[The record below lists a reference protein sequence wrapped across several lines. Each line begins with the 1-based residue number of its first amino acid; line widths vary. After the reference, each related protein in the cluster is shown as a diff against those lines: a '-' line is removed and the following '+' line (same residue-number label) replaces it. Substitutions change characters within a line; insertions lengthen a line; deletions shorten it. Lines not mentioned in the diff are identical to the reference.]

1 MTFREGLLYTYKNRR
16 TDGEITDPFYLY
28 CRLSDLSSSSY
39 EDKKKVELFYAVDRR
54 LCVFETL
61 IKRGENGQNELLNS
75 YMVVSELLSEDSFK
89 KLIECAVWAMN
100 PTAQIHVGKIE
111 KENKSIPQKPQKI
124 KPVKAEESQEEETR
138 TPLTS
143 SYVGGGDTD
152 VIIGLSIMGGA
163 LLAIVLFIVFACVFN
178 WSWTVWQWL
187 IGIVGGIILSAIL
200 VGIVAWF
207 EEECLADY
215 YVLGTF
221 VLGICVLLN
230 FILLLI
236 FKGNYKVIFGWF
248 SGFELIIGAIL
259 AFVTCDDCEDGWGVA
274 QIVEVAITIIS
285 FIIAM
290 ISF

>member
-1 MTFREGLLYTYKNRR
+1 MNFIDALGYLYHNR
-16 TDGEITDPFYLY
+16 TSDEEFTDPFFLY
-28 CRLSDLSSSSY
+28 CRMSDLCSSSY
-39 EDKKKVELFYAVDRR
+39 EDKRKVLLFYQVNKKLDMVRSI
-54 LCVFETL
+54 LNKDETVCSRH
-61 IKRGENGQNELLNS
+61 KE
-75 YMVVSELLSEDSFK
+75 VADLLSDNSFY
-89 KLIECAVWAMN
+89 KLLESVKCVIFPDYKRE
-100 PTAQIHVGKIE
+100 E
-111 KENKSIPQKPQKI
+111 KSKPQQQK
-124 KPVKAEESQEEETR
+124 KAVVQAVVTKAEEPQEEETR

-143 SYVGGGDTD
+143 SYVGGGDAD

-200 VGIVAWF
+200 IGIVAWF

-221 VLGICVLLN
+221 VLGICVFLN

-248 SGFELIIGAIL
+248 SGFELVLGAIL
-259 AFVTCDDCEDGWGVA
+259 AFATFDDIEEGWGAA
-274 QIVEVAITIIS
+274 QIIEIVLTVIF

-290 ISF
+290 IWI

>member
-1 MTFREGLLYTYKNRR
+1 MNFIDALGYLYHNR
-16 TDGEITDPFYLY
+16 TNDEEFADSFFLY
-28 CRLSDLSSSSY
+28 CRLSDLCRSSY
-39 EDKKKVELFYAVDRR
+39 EDKRKVLLFYQVNKKLDIVRNI
-54 LCVFETL
+54 LNKDETVAS
-61 IKRGENGQNELLNS
+61 RYYE
-75 YMVVSELLSEDSFK
+75 VADLLSENSFQ
-89 KLIECAVWAMN
+89 KLLESVKCVVF
-100 PTAQIHVGKIE
+100 PDYKREE
-111 KENKSIPQKPQKI
+111 KLKPQPQK
-124 KPVKAEESQEEETR
+124 KAVVQAVITKTEEPQEEETR

-152 VIIGLSIMGGA
+152 VIIGLSVIGGVI
-163 LLAIVLFIVFACVFN
+163 LAIGLFILFACVFN
-178 WSWTVWQWL
+178 WSWAVWQWL

-207 EEECLADY
+207 EEECLVDY

-230 FILLLI
+230 LILLLI

-290 ISF
+290 ICV

>member
-1 MTFREGLLYTYKNRR
+1 MNFIDALEYLYHNR
-16 TDGEITDPFYLY
+16 TSDEEFADSFLLY
-28 CRLSDLSSSSY
+28 CRMSDLCSSSY
-39 EDKKKVELFYAVDRR
+39 EDKRKVLLLYQVNKKLDVVRSILNKD
-54 LCVFETL
+54 ETVGL
-61 IKRGENGQNELLNS
+61 RHKE
-75 YMVVSELLSEDSFK
+75 VADLLSVNSLNKLLESVKCVVFPDYKREK
-89 KLIECAVWAMN
+89 K
-100 PTAQIHVGKIE
+100 PKPQ
-111 KENKSIPQKPQKI
+111 PQKKAAQKA
-124 KPVKAEESQEEETR
+124 VVTKAEEPQEAETR

-163 LLAIVLFIVFACVFN
+163 LLTIVLFIVFACVFN

-207 EEECLADY
+207 EEEWLADY

-230 FILLLI
+230 LILLLI
-236 FKGNYKVIFGWF
+236 FKGNYKIIFGWF
-248 SGFELIIGAIL
+248 SGFEFIIGAIL
-259 AFVTCDDCEDGWGVA
+259 AFVTCDDCKDGWGLA

-290 ISF
+290 ICV

>member
-1 MTFREGLLYTYKNRR
+1 MNFIDALGYLYHNR
-16 TDGEITDPFYLY
+16 TNDEEFADSFFLY
-28 CRLSDLSSSSY
+28 CRLSDLCSSSY
-39 EDKKKVELFYAVDRR
+39 EDKRKVLLFYQVNKKLDMVRSI
-54 LCVFETL
+54 LNKDETVYT
-61 IKRGENGQNELLNS
+61 RHNE
-75 YMVVSELLSEDSFK
+75 VADLLSDNSFY
-89 KLIECAVWAMN
+89 KLLESVKCVVF
-100 PTAQIHVGKIE
+100 PDYKREE
-111 KENKSIPQKPQKI
+111 KPKPQQQK
-124 KPVKAEESQEEETR
+124 KAVVQAVVTKAEEPQEEETR
-138 TPLTS
+138 TPRTS

-248 SGFELIIGAIL
+248 SVFELLIGTVLTCVTFSDVEDEWGFVQAIDTAL
-259 AFVTCDDCEDGWGVA
+259 ALILFIVA
-274 QIVEVAITIIS
+274 LIWL
-285 FIIAM
+285 
-290 ISF
+290 

>member
-1 MTFREGLLYTYKNRR
+1 MNFIDALGYLYRNR
-16 TDGEITDPFYLY
+16 TSDEEFSDPFFLY
-28 CRLSDLSSSSY
+28 CRLSDLCSSSY
-39 EDKKKVELFYAVDRR
+39 EDKRKVLLFYQVNKKLDMVRSI
-54 LCVFETL
+54 LNKDETVYT
-61 IKRGENGQNELLNS
+61 RHNE
-75 YMVVSELLSEDSFK
+75 VADLLSDNSFY
-89 KLIECAVWAMN
+89 KLLESVKCVVF
-100 PTAQIHVGKIE
+100 PDYKREE
-111 KENKSIPQKPQKI
+111 KPKPQQQK
-124 KPVKAEESQEEETR
+124 KAVVQAVVTKAEEPQEEETR

-152 VIIGLSIMGGA
+152 VIIGLSIMGGV

-178 WSWTVWQWL
+178 WYWTVWQWL
-187 IGIVGGIILSAIL
+187 IGIVGGVLLSAIL

-248 SGFELIIGAIL
+248 SGFELIVGAIL
-259 AFVTCDDCEDGWGVA
+259 AFVTCDDCEEGWGVA
-274 QIVEVAITIIS
+274 QIVEIVITIIL
-285 FIIAM
+285 FIVALIWL
-290 ISF
+290 

>member
-1 MTFREGLLYTYKNRR
+1 MNFIDALGYLYRNR
-16 TDGEITDPFYLY
+16 TSDEEFSDPFFLY
-28 CRLSDLSSSSY
+28 CRLSDLCSSSY
-39 EDKKKVELFYAVDRR
+39 EDKRKVLLFYQVNKKLDMVRSI
-54 LCVFETL
+54 LNKDET
-61 IKRGENGQNELLNS
+61 
-75 YMVVSELLSEDSFK
+75 VSSRHKEVADLLSDNSFY
-89 KLIECAVWAMN
+89 KLLESVKCVIFPDYKRE
-100 PTAQIHVGKIE
+100 E
-111 KENKSIPQKPQKI
+111 KPKPQQQK
-124 KPVKAEESQEEETR
+124 KAVVQAVVTKAEEPQEEETR

-221 VLGICVLLN
+221 VLGICILLN

-248 SGFELIIGAIL
+248 SGFELLAGAIL
-259 AFVTCDDCEDGWGVA
+259 VFNTFDDVEEGWGAA
-274 QIVEVAITIIS
+274 QIVEIAAIILFFVIRL
-285 FIIAM
+285 IWL
-290 ISF
+290 

>member
-1 MTFREGLLYTYKNRR
+1 MNFIDALGYLYHNR
-16 TDGEITDPFYLY
+16 TNDEEFADSFFLY
-28 CRLSDLSSSSY
+28 CRLSDLCRSSY
-39 EDKKKVELFYAVDRR
+39 EDKRKVLLFYQVNKKLDIVRNI
-54 LCVFETL
+54 LNKDETVAS
-61 IKRGENGQNELLNS
+61 RYYE
-75 YMVVSELLSEDSFK
+75 VADLLSENSFQ
-89 KLIECAVWAMN
+89 KLMESVKCVVF
-100 PTAQIHVGKIE
+100 PDYKREE
-111 KENKSIPQKPQKI
+111 KPKPQPQK
-124 KPVKAEESQEEETR
+124 KAVVQAVITKTEEAQEEETR

-152 VIIGLSIMGGA
+152 VIIGLSIMGGV

-178 WSWTVWQWL
+178 WSWAVWQWL

-200 VGIVAWF
+200 IGIVAWF

-248 SGFELIIGAIL
+248 SGFELIVGAIL
-259 AFVTCDDCEDGWGVA
+259 AFVTCDDCEEGWGVA
-274 QIVEVAITIIS
+274 QIVEIVITIIL
-285 FIIAM
+285 FIVALIWL
-290 ISF
+290 

>member
-1 MTFREGLLYTYKNRR
+1 MNFIDALGYLYRNR
-16 TDGEITDPFYLY
+16 TSDEEFTDPFFLY
-28 CRLSDLSSSSY
+28 CRMSDLCSSSY
-39 EDKKKVELFYAVDRR
+39 EDKRKVLLFYQVNKK
-54 LCVFETL
+54 L
-61 IKRGENGQNELLNS
+61 
-75 YMVVSELLSEDSFK
+75 YMVRSILNKDEMVYTRHNEVADLLSDNSFY
-89 KLIECAVWAMN
+89 KLLESVKCVVFPN
-100 PTAQIHVGKIE
+100 YKREE
-111 KENKSIPQKPQKI
+111 KPKPQQQKKAVVQAVI
-124 KPVKAEESQEEETR
+124 SKAEEPKEEETR

-178 WSWTVWQWL
+178 WSWMVWQWL

-200 VGIVAWF
+200 IGIVAWF

-230 FILLLI
+230 LILLLI

-259 AFVTCDDCEDGWGVA
+259 AFVTCDDCEDGWGAA

-285 FIIAM
+285 FIIAT
-290 ISF
+290 ICV

>member
-1 MTFREGLLYTYKNRR
+1 MNFIDALGYLYHNR
-16 TDGEITDPFYLY
+16 TNDEEFADSFFLY
-28 CRLSDLSSSSY
+28 CRLSDLCRSSY
-39 EDKKKVELFYAVDRR
+39 EDKRKVLLFYQVNKKLDIVRNI
-54 LCVFETL
+54 LNKDETVAS
-61 IKRGENGQNELLNS
+61 RYYE
-75 YMVVSELLSEDSFK
+75 VADLLSENSYH
-89 KLIECAVWAMN
+89 KLLESVKSVVF
-100 PTAQIHVGKIE
+100 PDYKREE
-111 KENKSIPQKPQKI
+111 KPKPQPQK
-124 KPVKAEESQEEETR
+124 KAVVQAVITKTEETQEEETR

-152 VIIGLSIMGGA
+152 VIIGLSIMGGV

-178 WSWTVWQWL
+178 WSWMVWQWL
-187 IGIVGGIILSAIL
+187 IGIVGGVLLSAIL

-207 EEECLADY
+207 DEECLADY

-230 FILLLI
+230 LILLLI

-259 AFVTCDDCEDGWGVA
+259 AFVTCDDCEDGWGAA

-290 ISF
+290 ICV

>member
-1 MTFREGLLYTYKNRR
+1 MNFIDALGYLYYNR
-16 TDGEITDPFYLY
+16 TSDEEFTDPFFLY
-28 CRLSDLSSSSY
+28 CRMSDLCSSSY
-39 EDKKKVELFYAVDRR
+39 EDKRKVLLFYQVNKKLDMVRSI
-54 LCVFETL
+54 LNKDET
-61 IKRGENGQNELLNS
+61 
-75 YMVVSELLSEDSFK
+75 VSSRHKEVADLLSDNSFY
-89 KLIECAVWAMN
+89 KLLESVKCVVF
-100 PTAQIHVGKIE
+100 PDYKREE
-111 KENKSIPQKPQKI
+111 KPKPQQQK
-124 KPVKAEESQEEETR
+124 KAVVQAVVTKAEEPQEEETR

-215 YVLGTF
+215 YMLGTF

-259 AFVTCDDCEDGWGVA
+259 AFVTCDDCEDGWGAA
-274 QIVEVAITIIS
+274 QIVEIVIAIIL
-285 FIIAM
+285 FIVAM
-290 ISF
+290 IWI

>member
-1 MTFREGLLYTYKNRR
+1 MNFIDALGYLYHNR
-16 TDGEITDPFYLY
+16 TNDEEFADSFFLY
-28 CRLSDLSSSSY
+28 CRLSDLCRSSY
-39 EDKKKVELFYAVDRR
+39 EDKRKVLLFYQVNKKLDIVRNI
-54 LCVFETL
+54 LNKDETVAS
-61 IKRGENGQNELLNS
+61 RCYE
-75 YMVVSELLSEDSFK
+75 VADLLSENSYH
-89 KLIECAVWAMN
+89 KLLESVKSVVF
-100 PTAQIHVGKIE
+100 PDYKREE
-111 KENKSIPQKPQKI
+111 KPKPQPQK
-124 KPVKAEESQEEETR
+124 KAVVQAVITKTEETQEEETR

-143 SYVGGGDTD
+143 LHVGGGDTD
-152 VIIGLSIMGGA
+152 VIIGLSIMGGV

-178 WSWTVWQWL
+178 WSWAVWQWL
-187 IGIVGGIILSAIL
+187 IGIVGGVLLSAIL

-207 EEECLADY
+207 DEECLADY

-230 FILLLI
+230 LILLLI
-236 FKGNYKVIFGWF
+236 FKGNYKVIFGCF

-290 ISF
+290 ICV